1 MRQAFVLLGRLLVTT
16 ALVLSARAATAQ
28 PMPDARDAQIAA
40 LQARVARLEAL
51 VAALAAGRA
60 DDSGAAATAAHADP
74 SDTTPPT
81 AEPPIDATESPA
93 PSRVPQELLPAL
105 GRIGAAATFIAGR
118 HSGPFSLAP
127 GPFVGGGIELPLVR
141 APGGRLLYEFS
152 GGLGLSDSTL
162 RVTSNVAQVANLA
175 VLANVS
181 PGNAANVDAALTG
194 RPPAPYAVQ
203 YDVDSRL
210 QLLQVSPF
218 ALKYV
223 NTTLD
228 RFGVR
233 PYAVA
238 GLGLFVTITNQRV
251 RDAGATGPFGGALI
265 GGQVAAAPELVE
277 RGVPSGQGGID
288 LGISTGGGLEWRPR
302 RGLSLGVDLRRHHL
316 SDARGFTIVALRAGL
331 HF

>member
-1 MRQAFVLLGRLLVTT
+1 MRQAFSLLIRLLATT
-16 ALVLSARAATAQ
+16 ALVLSATAATAQ
-28 PMPDARDAQIAA
+28 PLPDERDAQIAA

-51 VAALAAGRA
+51 VAALAAPRA
-60 DDSGAAATAAHADP
+60 DDRGLAGTGAADP
-74 SDTTPPT
+74 GDTLPP
-81 AEPPIDATESPA
+81 AVDPPIAVTDAPT

-141 APGGRLLYEFS
+141 VPGGRLLYEFS
-152 GGLGLSDSTL
+152 GGLGLSDSSL

-175 VLANVS
+175 VLANLS
-181 PGNAANVDAALTG
+181 PGNAANIDAALSG
-194 RPPAPYAVQ
+194 RPPAPYAVS

-223 NTTLD
+223 NTAFD

-251 RDAGATGPFGGALI
+251 RDAAATGPFGGALI
-265 GGQVAAAPELVE
+265 GGQIAAAPELVE
-277 RGVPSGQGGID
+277 RGVPTGQGGID
-288 LGISTGGGLEWRPR
+288 LGISTGGGLEWRLR
-302 RGLSLGVDLRRHHL
+302 RGLSLGLDLRRHHL
-316 SDARGFTIVALRAGL
+316 SDARGFTTAALRAGF

>member
-1 MRQAFVLLGRLLVTT
+1 MRQASVLLSRFVVTL
-16 ALVLSARAATAQ
+16 ALVLSARAASAQ
-28 PMPDARDAQIAA
+28 PAPDARDAQIAA

-51 VAALAAGRA
+51 VAALTAGRA
-60 DDSGAAATAAHADP
+60 DDSAAADTPAADP
-74 SDTTPPT
+74 GAPPPPA
-81 AEPPIDATESPA
+81 AEPQSDPTDAPT

-127 GPFVGGGIELPLVR
+127 GPFVGGSIDLPLVR
-141 APGGRLLYEFS
+141 VPGGRLLYEFS
-152 GGLGLSDSTL
+152 GGLGLSESSL

-181 PGNAANVDAALTG
+181 PGHAANVEAALAG

-223 NTTLD
+223 NTSLD

-238 GLGLFVTITNQRV
+238 GLGFFVTITNQRV
-251 RDAGATGPFGGALI
+251 RDPGAAGPFAGALI
-265 GGQVAAAPELVE
+265 GGQLAAAPELVE

-288 LGISTGGGLEWRPR
+288 LGISTGGGLEWRLR
-302 RGLSLGVDLRRHHL
+302 RGVSLGLDLRRHHL
-316 SDARGFTIVALRAGL
+316 SDARGFTTAALRAGF

>member
-1 MRQAFVLLGRLLVTT
+1 MRQAFSLLIRLLATT
-16 ALVLSARAATAQ
+16 ALALSAQAAIAQ
-28 PMPDARDAQIAA
+28 PVPDERDAQIAA

-51 VAALAAGRA
+51 VAVLAAPRA
-60 DDSGAAATAAHADP
+60 GEVEPAATAAVDSADALPPPADP
-74 SDTTPPT
+74 P
-81 AEPPIDATESPA
+81 AAAADAPA
-93 PSRVPQELLPAL
+93 SSRVPQELLPAL

-118 HSGPFSLAP
+118 HSGPFALAP
-127 GPFVGGGIELPLVR
+127 GPFVGGSIDLPLVR
-141 APGGRLLYEFS
+141 VPGGRLLYEFS
-152 GGLGLSDSTL
+152 GGLGLSDSSL

-181 PGNAANVDAALTG
+181 PGNAANVEAALAG
-194 RPPAPYAVQ
+194 RPPAPYAVS
-203 YDVDSRL
+203 YDVDSQL

-223 NTTLD
+223 NTALD

-251 RDAGATGPFGGALI
+251 RDTGAATPFAGALI
-265 GGQVAAAPELVE
+265 GGQLAAAPELVE

-288 LGISTGGGLEWRPR
+288 LGISTGGGLEWRLR
-302 RGLSLGVDLRRHHL
+302 RGLSLGLDLRRHHL
-316 SDARGFTIVALRAGL
+316 SDARGFTTAALRAGF

>member
-1 MRQAFVLLGRLLVTT
+1 MRQAFVLLSRFAVTT
-16 ALVLSARAATAQ
+16 ALVLSARAASAQ
-28 PMPDARDAQIAA
+28 PAPDTRDAQIAA
-40 LQARVARLEAL
+40 LQARVERLEAL

-60 DDSGAAATAAHADP
+60 DDSGAADTAAADP
-74 SDTTPPT
+74 GATTPPA
-81 AEPPIDATESPA
+81 AEPQSDPVDAPT

-127 GPFVGGGIELPLVR
+127 GPFVGGSIDLPLVR
-141 APGGRLLYEFS
+141 VPGGRLLYEFS
-152 GGLGLSDSTL
+152 GGLGLSESSL

-181 PGNAANVDAALTG
+181 PGSAANVEAALAG
-194 RPPAPYAVQ
+194 RPPAPYAVS
-203 YDVDSRL
+203 YDVESRL

-223 NTTLD
+223 NTALD

-251 RDAGATGPFGGALI
+251 RDPGAAGPFAGALI
-265 GGQVAAAPELVE
+265 GGQLAAAPELVE

-288 LGISTGGGLEWRPR
+288 LGISTGGGLEWRLR
-302 RGLSLGVDLRRHHL
+302 RGVSLGLDLRRHHL
-316 SDARGFTIVALRAGL
+316 SDARGFTTAALRAGF

>member
-1 MRQAFVLLGRLLVTT
+1 MGQFVSLLVCLVATS
-16 ALVLSARAATAQ
+16 ALALGAQAAAAQ
-28 PMPDARDAQIAA
+28 PLPDERDAQIAA

-51 VAALAAGRA
+51 VAALAAPRA
-60 DDSGAAATAAHADP
+60 DDRGPAATSAVDP
-74 SDTTPPT
+74 GDTLP
-81 AEPPIDATESPA
+81 PA
-93 PSRVPQELLPAL
+93 PEPAPTVSDAPASSRVPQELLPAL

-118 HSGPFSLAP
+118 HSGPFSLSA

-141 APGGRLLYEFS
+141 VPGGRLLYEFS
-152 GGLGLSDSTL
+152 GGLGLSDSSL

-175 VLANVS
+175 VLANLS
-181 PGNAANVDAALTG
+181 PGNAANVDAALAG
-194 RPPAPYAVQ
+194 RPPAPYAVS
-203 YDVDSRL
+203 YDVESRL

-218 ALKYV
+218 GLKYV

-228 RFGVR
+228 RYGLR

-251 RDAGATGPFGGALI
+251 RDPGAAGPFGGALI
-265 GGQVAAAPELVE
+265 GGQIAAAPELVA

-288 LGISTGGGLEWRPR
+288 LGISTGGGLEWRLR
-302 RGLSLGVDLRRHHL
+302 RGLSLGLDLRRHHL
-316 SDARGFTIVALRAGL
+316 TDARGFTTAALRAGF